1 MLACVRAM
9 TLCVFVCS
17 TDKIQEFA
25 NLLPVSVDC
34 VCVRLCGVC
43 VQVLCL
49 CVHVCIRMCVCM
61 LRLCLFL
68 VLVTSKAL
76 SQFTANVR
84 RSLLKVMVL
93 SNQMEQEET
102 VIIKEC
108 DEVRV

>member
-1 MLACVRAM
+1 M
-9 TLCVFVCS
+9 
-17 TDKIQEFA
+17 
-25 NLLPVSVDC
+25 C
-34 VCVRLCGVC
+34 VCLCGVC

-49 CVHVCIRMCVCM
+49 CVHVCICMCVCM